1 MLASEQVMLSTHENG
16 FDLASYCPGER
27 ETVTCLLQV
36 PDILQWAEVQLC
48 LVRAG
53 HKFLLSTIVG

>member
-1 MLASEQVMLSTHENG
+1 MLASEQVMLSPHENG
-16 FDLASYCPGER
+16 FDLGSYCPGER

-36 PDILQWAEVQLC
+36 PDIFQWAETQLC

-53 HKFLLSTIVG
+53 QNFLLSAVIG